1 MQVCRAGPTAEI
13 QVSDTGQGIPSNR
26 LPFVFNQFWQADH
39 SATRSNTGVGL
50 GLAIAKHLVSAQGG
64 SIDVASEGEGLGC
77 MFTVRLPLAGMPA
90 IPPACR
96 PAEFAGVAET
106 CNSVNRKKDECR
118 SRFTP
123 A

>member
-13 QVSDTGQGIPSNR
+13 QVSDTGQGIPSNA

-90 IPPACR
+90 
-96 PAEFAGVAET
+96 
-106 CNSVNRKKDECR
+106 
-118 SRFTP
+118 SRQLVGRQSSR